1 MFEFHISRHA
11 RDRYQFDDDLFSLH
25 GNVIFANLFSVR
37 VFSDTVNR
45 VRDASAHPERA
56 LKASD
61 INAMGLID
69 EVLHYVAWL
78 YRRDVNPQAMHAAY
92 THIEARIG
100 AEALESCLLRFVE
113 LFPPVA
119 VYRGRV
125 SATDYLA
132 GQSEEGAPNRLI
144 TLEEMLLLRLAN
156 TNPAFRPFLEFFD
169 DRPLRETTAYL
180 AIQQDIEA
188 FYQTQPFFGPHNNP
202 LVTMLREPVVA
213 APDSLQGQ
221 LDYIRTHWGRLLAGL
236 LFRILG
242 GIDLIKEEYKD
253 RSFYKGDLPVL
264 SFSALTLEELERFSP
279 DIDWMPRVVL
289 MAKSTYVWLDQL
301 SRKYGRAITRIDQ
314 IPDEELE
321 RLARWG
327 FTGLWLIGVWERSPA
342 SKKIKRIAGNPEA
355 ESSAYSVYDYTI
367 AGELGGEE
375 AFRSLKERAW
385 SYGIR
390 LATDMVPNHM
400 GIYSRWVIE
409 HPDWFIQLPYPPF
422 PGYRFTGPNLSDDDR
437 VELYIEDGYWDRRD
451 AAVVFK
457 RVDRATGDTRYIYHG
472 NDGTHMPW
480 NDTAQ
485 LDHLKHEVRQ
495 AVIDLTLHVAE
506 KFPIIRFDAAMTL
519 AKKHFQRLWYPVP
532 GFGGDIPSRAGQGVS
547 TEEFNRL
554 FPIEFWRELVDR
566 VAVEAPN
573 TLLLAEA
580 FWLMEG
586 YFVRSLGMHRV
597 YNSAFMN
604 MLKAEEN
611 SKYRDVIKNV
621 LRFNPEIL
629 RRFVN
634 FMNNPD
640 EEPAVDQFGKGDK
653 YFGVATMMVTMPG
666 LPMFGHG
673 QVEGFSE
680 KYGMEYRK
688 AYWNE
693 TVDEDLVR
701 RHEHEIFPLMRKRHL
716 FSGVEHFVFYDC
728 VTNEGWVNEDVFAYS
743 NRSGHERALV
753 IYNNRY
759 AEAQGRIHNSVGM
772 SVETGG
778 RRRIRHA
785 TLGESLGFKDQD
797 AVFYLFKD
805 QKSGLEY
812 IRAGRDLC
820 RNGLFI
826 HLGAFKSNVFLDF
839 REVYD
844 DAEGHYQRLNA
855 YLAGGGVP
863 DINSAF
869 LELYLEKLLGP
880 LRRIIDPETHQHL
893 LKGSHEQR
901 AGFLREIRDP
911 VRRMI
916 TEAKKLANGTGDV
929 ERIAA
934 RIEALLASLP
944 DLESLAGS
952 SGNVPPL
959 TRIAADQD
967 LRPFGILVIWAAVH
981 RLGEVVTAKE
991 YGLHS
996 RIWMDEWLLNKV
1008 IGETLRALGYDEG
1021 EVRYNQ
1027 LLLKVLTE
1035 YQGYGAEVR
1044 KTTVMSRLAAMIKN
1058 EDVRHY
1064 LGFNV
1069 FEGTTWFNREGF
1081 TSLIEWLGVI
1091 SVFKTLADYPDDM
1104 SRVKDMLRRCQ
1115 ETGRNL
1121 VEMAAAS
1128 GYKVERFTQLL
1139 GA

>member
-11 RDRYQFDDDLFSLH
+11 RDRYQFDDGLFSIS
-25 GNVIFANLFSVR
+25 GNIVFANLFSVR
-37 VFSDTVNR
+37 VFSDKVNR
-45 VRDASAHPERA
+45 VREASRYPERT

-78 YRRDVNPQAMHAAY
+78 YRRDINPQAIQAAY
-92 THIEARIG
+92 DHIERQVG
-100 AEALESCLLRFVE
+100 KKALENCLVRFVE
-113 LFPPVA
+113 LFPPVD
-119 VYRGRV
+119 VYRSRV
-125 SATDYLA
+125 SAADYLA
-132 GQSEEGAPNRLI
+132 GQTDAIPNRLI

-156 TNPAFRPFLEFFD
+156 TNPAFNPFLEFFD
-169 DRPLRETTAYL
+169 DGPLKETTVYL
-180 AIQQDIEA
+180 KIQEGIET
-188 FYQTQPFFGPHNNP
+188 FFLTQPVFGPYNNP

-221 LDYIRTHWGRLLAGL
+221 LDYIRTHWGKILAGL

-242 GIDLIKEEYKD
+242 GIDLIREEYKD

-264 SFSALTLEELERFSP
+264 SFGALALEEIERFSP
-279 DIDWMPRVVL
+279 DFDWMPRVVL

-301 SRKYGRAITRIDQ
+301 SRKYGRHLTRIDQ

-342 SKKIKRIAGNPEA
+342 SKKIKRISGNPEA

-375 AFRSLKERAW
+375 ALKNLKQRAW
-385 SYGIR
+385 AYGIR

-400 GIYSRWVIE
+400 GIFSRWVIE
-409 HPDWFIQLPYPPF
+409 HPDWFIQLPHPPF
-422 PGYRFTGPNLSDDDR
+422 PGYSFTGPNLSEDDR

-457 RVDRATGDTRYIYHG
+457 RVDRFTGDTRYIYHG

-485 LDHLKHEVRQ
+485 LDHLKHEVRR
-495 AVIDLTLHVAE
+495 AVIDLTLHVAD

-532 GFGGDIPSRAGQGVS
+532 GYGGDIPSRAGQGIS
-547 TEEFNRL
+547 TQEFNRL
-554 FPIEFWRELVDR
+554 FPVEFWRELVDR
-566 VAVEAPN
+566 VAAQAPN

-621 LRFNPEIL
+621 LKFNPEIL

-640 EEPAVDQFGKGDK
+640 EEPAVEQFGKGDK

-688 AYWNE
+688 AYWDE
-693 TVDEDLVR
+693 TIDDDLVR
-701 RHEHEIFPLMRKRHL
+701 RHEREIFPLMRKRHL

-728 VTNEGWVNEDVFAYS
+728 VTNDGWVNEDVFAYS
-743 NRSGHERALV
+743 NRSGDERALAV
-753 IYNNRY
+753 YNNRY
-759 AEAQGRIHNSVGM
+759 AEAQGYIRNSVGM
-772 SVETGG
+772 SVEAGG
-778 RRRIRHA
+778 KRRIRHA
-785 TLGESLGFKDQD
+785 TLGESLDFKHHDNIY
-797 AVFYLFKD
+797 YLFED
-805 QKSGLEY
+805 QKSGLEF
-812 IRAGRDLC
+812 IRSGKDLSH
-820 RNGLFI
+820 NGLYI
-826 HLGAFKSNVFLDF
+826 HLGAFKSNVFLNF

-855 YLAGGGVP
+855 YLAGAGVP

-880 LRRIIDPETHQHL
+880 LRQIIDPETLPHL
-893 LKGSHEQR
+893 LKGTDEQR
-901 AGFLREIRDP
+901 AKAREGMKAP
-911 VRRMI
+911 VRQLVA
-916 TEAKKLANGTGDV
+916 EAKRLANGKADAEKV
-929 ERIAA
+929 AMRIDT
-934 RIEALLASLP
+934 LLAALP
-944 DLESLAGS
+944 RLESLAKATKKM
-952 SGNVPPL
+952 PPL
-959 TRIAADQD
+959 TAQLATGDT
-967 LRPFGILVIWAAVH
+967 RPFGILIMWVAVH
-981 RLGEVVTAKE
+981 HLGAVVTPEE
-991 YGLHS
+991 YSMLS
-996 RIWMDEWLLNKV
+996 RTWVDEWLLGKV

-1021 EVRYNQ
+1021 DARHTQ
-1027 LLLKVLTE
+1027 DLLKILVE
-1035 YQGYGAEVR
+1035 FQDYGTDLSMPA
-1044 KTTVMSRLAAMIKN
+1044 VMSKFSHMIASA
-1058 EDVRHY
+1058 DVQQY

-1069 FEGTTWFNREGF
+1069 FEGTTWFNREAF
-1081 TSLIEWLGVI
+1081 ASLVEWLGV
-1091 SVFKTLADYPDDM
+1091 VCVLKALAENPDDM
-1104 SRVKDMLRRCQ
+1104 PRVKDTLRRCQ
-1115 ETGRNL
+1115 SVGHGL
-1121 VEMAAAS
+1121 VEMAAFS
-1128 GYKVERFTQLL
+1128 DYKAERFTQLL
-1139 GA
+1139 GV